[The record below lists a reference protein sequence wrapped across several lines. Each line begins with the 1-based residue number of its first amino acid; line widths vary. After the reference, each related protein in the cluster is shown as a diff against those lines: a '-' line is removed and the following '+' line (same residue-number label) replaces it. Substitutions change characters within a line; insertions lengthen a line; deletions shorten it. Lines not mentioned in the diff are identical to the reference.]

1 MMVVLVEQVAMQ
13 AAVAA
18 VLVLMEQIILAE
30 AVAQVVLAQHPL
42 LQGPQ

>member
-1 MMVVLVEQVAMQ
+1 MMVVLVAKTPML

-18 VLVLMEQIILAE
+18 VLVLMEQIILVQ

-42 LQGPQ
+42 LQVHQ